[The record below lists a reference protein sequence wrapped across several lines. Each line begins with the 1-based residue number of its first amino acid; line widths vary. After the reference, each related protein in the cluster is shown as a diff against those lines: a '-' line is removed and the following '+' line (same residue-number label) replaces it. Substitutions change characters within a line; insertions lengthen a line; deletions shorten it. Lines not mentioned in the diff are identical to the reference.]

1 MIQRALAEGFLAGF
15 KVAGKNR
22 GVTEI
27 SHLLFANE
35 PILFFDANITQLGY
49 LRCVLLYFEAISA
62 RNLILVRVNWS
73 QKEM

>member
-35 PILFFDANITQLGY
+35 PILFFDVANITQLGY

-62 RNLILVRVNWS
+62 RNLI
-73 QKEM
+73 

>member
-35 PILFFDANITQLGY
+35 PILFFDANITLLGY
-49 LRCVLLYFEAISA
+49 LCCVLLYFEAISA
-62 RNLILVRVNWS
+62 RNLI
-73 QKEM
+73 